1 MILEPIKVNI
11 VLTGQSTTLQWNNPE
26 IMKLEYKDKKNK
38 SKHVYVDHIIQL
50 KHGSYQIP
58 SSQLSL
64 LLDPLKDGTTVGIIL
79 SGLSLSDLI
88 SSLRQI
94 PFIINTDLS
103 FLHVEF
109 DDSGIMDLQK
119 GTKINFTDFKSN
131 LDNFITDSTLND
143 LIKFYRNFNCSNP
156 NAFVLDLQFE
166 NNVTSRLI
174 LIDWKNHVFE
184 PTGPLS
190 GSFTNLFQ
198 IVEKINLP
206 GSKAPLLFDD
216 FPMTF
221 LMKELIGGNAV
232 TNVFFKLNIANF
244 ELEYEHIVTYL
255 QFGHNIR
262 KIRNRVFPITCT
274 STKLQNTLL
283 LEKDQK
289 INDIEFNLK
298 QLQSDLLT
306 KTDLFSQQKTLY
318 EELLQTNAENDK
330 IIADLKS
337 KLLDLQ
343 ETSQS
348 KETELQQK
356 IANMN
361 KSLTI
366 NETQTNQKV
375 HQLDEYNQK
384 LSDYEDAIKDLTA
397 KAEMET
403 QLQKLES
410 SKLNFENLLLKE
422 ANRKLNLQHT
432 NLEFKSEDLH
442 QQLDHVQKLLDSEE
456 KKNCALSTK
465 SNALEKEIVTLTS
478 KLESNEKELSS
489 LQKQYQELSENY
501 KLLELKDKHE
511 INILNTILKEKE
523 NLIEITDVSQNTLM
537 TSTQTLSQELMNMK
551 TLTDNLN
558 NQNRMLSNDAIE
570 LKEKLNNLEN
580 SLILEKRLNEDLK
593 FKLDELKSADSK
605 LEGEKSKLSYY
616 KETSELL
623 AKKYDSIIELLHKQS
638 DQMNFNEY
646 KEQFEET
653 KRTLQT
659 LIECSKKK
667 DVDWDI
673 EQIRPVQGN
682 CHSTDIVGSTHA
694 DQKTVDKEVTGTLIS
709 TSMQP
714 SDEDMQQPIKRNNSK
729 RKPKK
734 VKETIIESICSDA
747 EFETGNIAEPIA
759 SSDEEKD
766 DSPVKPLAKQ
776 RSKNRKAPKR
786 ISTEESPDKNA
797 TLKPSRS
804 KKTNTMDMVVEEQT
818 KKPTRGSRS
827 KKIPLQEIE
836 EKQLQPDSIKSK
848 KFTDANDDDVEK
860 VTHQLIPTFKNSLS
874 QEPILKT
881 LCALEEEKEVSLKFK
896 RALNVDKSVPE
907 KRAKLTKSPI
917 KGLKSLSSVWR
928 NQIHVDQGS
937 EEPLLST
944 QAFVPKMPKQYLDR
958 KRRNLLFGDGESK

>member
-1 MILEPIKVNI
+1 MILEPIKVNV

-58 SSQLSL
+58 SSQLTL
-64 LLDPLKDGTTVGIIL
+64 LLDPLKDGKIMEYLSLGTTVGIIL
-79 SGLSLSDLI
+79 SG
-88 SSLRQI
+88 
-94 PFIINTDLS
+94 
-103 FLHVEF
+103 LHVEF

-166 NNVTSRLI
+166 NNITSRLI

-232 TNVFFKLNIANF
+232 TNIANF

-330 IIADLKS
+330 IIANLKS

-356 IANMN
+356 IDNMN

-422 ANRKLNLQHT
+422 ANRNEQ
-432 NLEFKSEDLH
+432 
-442 QQLDHVQKLLDSEE
+442 
-456 KKNCALSTK
+456 KKNCTLSTK

-673 EQIRPVQGN
+673 EQIRPVQGKS
-682 CHSTDIVGSTHA
+682 HSTDIVGSTHA
-694 DQKTVDKEVTGTLIS
+694 DRKTVDKEVTGTLIS
-709 TSMQP
+709 TSMQH
-714 SDEDMQQPIKRNNSK
+714 SDEDMQQPIKRKNSK

-747 EFETGNIAEPIA
+747 EFETGNIAQPIA

-797 TLKPSRS
+797 TLKPNRS
-804 KKTNTMDMVVEEQT
+804 KKTNNMDMVVEEQT

-848 KFTDANDDDVEK
+848 KFTDANDDDNVEK
-860 VTHQLIPTFKNSLS
+860 
-874 QEPILKT
+874 
-881 LCALEEEKEVSLKFK
+881 LEEDKEVSLKGK

-937 EEPLLST
+937 EEPLPCT